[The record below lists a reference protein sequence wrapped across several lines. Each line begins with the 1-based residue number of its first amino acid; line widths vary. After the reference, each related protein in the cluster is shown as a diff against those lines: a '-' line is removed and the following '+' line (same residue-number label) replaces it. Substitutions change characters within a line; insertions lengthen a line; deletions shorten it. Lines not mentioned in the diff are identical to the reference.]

1 MLLKVREYVE
11 SQKKVHARGVEP
23 AGKRG
28 ELNTQE
34 V

>member
-11 SQKKVHARGVEP
+11 SPEKVHARGVEP
-23 AGKRG
+23 EGKRG